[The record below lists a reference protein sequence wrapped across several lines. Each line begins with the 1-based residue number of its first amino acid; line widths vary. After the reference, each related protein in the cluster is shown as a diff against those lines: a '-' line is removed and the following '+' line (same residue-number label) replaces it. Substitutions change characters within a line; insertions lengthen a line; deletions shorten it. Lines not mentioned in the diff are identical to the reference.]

1 MEIKTKKINELM
13 NKNIDLKQEVNEL
26 KIKFK
31 FKEYNSSE
39 INYNDYNIYNTFND
53 KEYKDKFEEYN
64 YNQYE
69 DNNIK
74 TEFEE
79 LSLDELHNKKKFI
92 N

>member
-39 INYNDYNIYNTFND
+39 IN
-53 KEYKDKFEEYN
+53 
-64 YNQYE
+64 
-69 DNNIK
+69 
-74 TEFEE
+74 
-79 LSLDELHNKKKFI
+79 
-92 N
+92 